1 MTDHIPPARRP
12 IPVDLLIIGGITVDD
27 LLGWGEAAG
36 GAARYATEA
45 ALAAGLRVALQT
57 VAGDEPVVRQ
67 SLDGLAAQADVIRHS
82 APSSI
87 RFEHHGT
94 DDARRLRLRGMT
106 DPIRVPE
113 PDRLPAAAA
122 VLFAPVAGEV
132 AAGAVQAVRAPFRA
146 AGLQGWLRRPDPDGW
161 VMTRPLAELEPE
173 LAGALRGL
181 DLLIASLEDVAAL
194 DGPAAMAQLRA
205 WAGPR
210 PQLVVTAGTEGAWLD
225 DGVGAASHVRAEV
238 VEGRHTIGAGDAFA
252 AVLVARRGAGRS
264 LRDAAEDAASATA
277 AYLATRTQPS

>member
-1 MTDHIPPARRP
+1 VTDHIPPAGDP
-12 IPVDLLIIGGITVDD
+12 IPVDLLIIGGVTVDD
-27 LLGWGEAAG
+27 LVGWGEAAG

-45 ALAAGLRVALQT
+45 ALAADLRVALHT
-57 VAGDEPVVRQ
+57 VAGEEPVVRAA
-67 SLDGLAAQADVIRHS
+67 LDGLAAQADVIRQP

-94 DDARRLRLRGMT
+94 DDARRLRLRGVT
-106 DPIRVPE
+106 DPIRVSE
-113 PDRLPAAAA
+113 PDRLPVAAA

-132 AAGAVQAVRAPFRA
+132 AADAVQAVRAPFRA

-161 VMTRPLAELEPE
+161 VMTRPLAELEPG

-181 DLLIASLEDVAAL
+181 GLLIASLEDLAAL
-194 DGPAAMAQLRA
+194 DGPAALAQLRA

-210 PQLVVTAGTEGAWLD
+210 PQLVVTAGTEGAWVD
-225 DGVGAASHVRAEV
+225 DGVGPASHVRAEV

-252 AVLVARRGAGRS
+252 AVLVARRGAGRA
-264 LRDAAEDAASATA
+264 LREAAEDAASATA
-277 AYLATRTQPS
+277 TYLATRTPPG

>member
-1 MTDHIPPARRP
+1 VTDHIPPDREP

-27 LLGWGEAAG
+27 LVGSGEAAG

-45 ALAAGLRVALQT
+45 ALAAGLRVALHT
-57 VAGDEPVVRQ
+57 VAGEEPVVRRA
-67 SLDGLAAQADVIRHS
+67 LKRLAAQADVTRHP

-94 DDARRLRLRGMT
+94 HDARRLRLRRVT
-106 DPIRVPE
+106 DPIRVPY
-113 PDRLPAAAA
+113 PDRLAIAAA

-132 AAGAVQAVRAPFRA
+132 AADVVRAVRAPFRA
-146 AGLQGWLRRPDPDGW
+146 AGLQGWLRQTDPDGW
-161 VMTRPLAELEPE
+161 VITRPMAALGPE
-173 LAGALRGL
+173 LPEALRGL
-181 DLLIASLEDVAAL
+181 DLLIASLEDLGVV
-194 DGPAAMAQLRA
+194 DGPAGLTHLRA

-225 DGVGAASHVRAEV
+225 DGLGPASHVRAEV
-238 VEGRHTIGAGDAFA
+238 IEGLHTIGAGDAFA
-252 AVLVARRGAGRS
+252 AVLVARRGAGRA

-277 AYLATRTQPS
+277 TYLATRTPPG

>member
-1 MTDHIPPARRP
+1 MTDDIPLAGWP

-45 ALAAGLRVALQT
+45 ALAAGLRVALHT
-57 VAGDEPVVRQ
+57 VAGDEPVVREA
-67 SLDGLAAQADVIRHS
+67 LDGLAAQADVIRHP

-94 DDARRLRLRGMT
+94 DDARRLRLCGVT
-106 DPIRVPE
+106 YPVQVPE
-113 PDRLPAAAA
+113 PDRLPVAAT

-132 AAGAVQAVRAPFRA
+132 AADAVQAVRAPFRA

-161 VMTRPLAELEPE
+161 VMTRPLAEFEPA

-181 DLLIASLEDVAAL
+181 DLLIASHHDLASL
-194 DGPAAMAQLRA
+194 DGPSALVQLRA

-225 DGVGAASHVRAEV
+225 DGVGPASHVRAEV

-252 AVLVARRGAGRS
+252 AVLVARRGGGRS
-264 LRDAAEDAASATA
+264 LADAAEDAASATA
-277 AYLATRTQPS
+277 AYLATRTQPG

>member
-1 MTDHIPPARRP
+1 VTDDIPPAGEP
-12 IPVDLLIIGGITVDD
+12 IPVDLLIIGGVTVDE
-27 LLGWGEAAG
+27 LVGWGEAAG

-45 ALAAGLRVALQT
+45 ALAAGLRVALHT
-57 VAGDEPVVRQ
+57 VAGEEPVVREA
-67 SLDGLAAQADVIRHS
+67 LDGLAAQADVIRHP

-94 DDARRLRLRGMT
+94 DDARRLRLRGVT

-113 PDRLPAAAA
+113 PDRLPVAAA

-132 AAGAVQAVRAPFRA
+132 AADAVQAVRAPFRA

-161 VMTRPLAELEPE
+161 VMTRPLAELEPG

-194 DGPAAMAQLRA
+194 DGPAALAQLRA

-210 PQLVVTAGTEGAWLD
+210 PQLVVTAGTGGAWVD
-225 DGVGAASHVRAEV
+225 DGVGPASHVRAEV

-252 AVLVARRGAGRS
+252 AVLVARRGAGRA
-264 LRDAAEDAASATA
+264 LREAAEDAASATA
-277 AYLATRTQPS
+277 RYLATRTPPG

>member
-1 MTDHIPPARRP
+1 MNDHIPPAGEP

-27 LLGWGEAAG
+27 LVGSGEAAG
-36 GAARYATEA
+36 GAARHATEG
-45 ALAAGLRVALQT
+45 ALAAGLRVAVLT
-57 VAGDEPVVRQ
+57 VAGEEPVVREA
-67 SLDGLAAQADVIRHS
+67 LDRLGAQADVIRHP

-94 DDARRLRLRGMT
+94 DDARRLRLRAVT
-106 DPIRVPE
+106 DPIRVHQS
-113 PDRLPAAAA
+113 DRLPVAAA

-132 AAGAVQAVRAPFRA
+132 GADTVRAVRAPFRA
-146 AGLQGWLRRPDPDGW
+146 AGLQGWLRQTDPDGW
-161 VMTRPLAELEPE
+161 VLNRAFAYLEPD
-173 LAGALRGL
+173 LTGALRGL
-181 DLLIASLEDVAAL
+181 DLLTASLEDLAAP
-194 DGPAAMAQLRA
+194 DGPAALAQVRE

-225 DGVGAASHVRAEV
+225 DGLGPASHVRAEV

-252 AVLVARRGAGRS
+252 AVLVARRGAGRA

-277 AYLATRTQPS
+277 TYLATRTPPG

>member
-1 MTDHIPPARRP
+1 VTDHIPPAGEP
-12 IPVDLLIIGGITVDD
+12 IPVDLLIIGGVTVDD
-27 LLGWGEAAG
+27 LVGWGEAAG

-45 ALAAGLRVALQT
+45 ALAAGLRVALHT
-57 VAGDEPVVRQ
+57 VAGEEPLVREA
-67 SLDGLAAQADVIRHS
+67 LDGLAAQADVIRQPV
-82 APSSI
+82 PSSI

-94 DDARRLRLRGMT
+94 DDARRLRLCGVT
-106 DPIRVPE
+106 DPIQVPE
-113 PDRLPAAAA
+113 LDRLPGAAA

-132 AAGAVQAVRAPFRA
+132 AADALQAVRAPFRA
-146 AGLQGWLRRPDPDGW
+146 AGLQGWLRRTDPDGW
-161 VMTRPLAELEPE
+161 VMTRPLAELDPA

-181 DLLIASLEDVAAL
+181 DLLVASHHDLAAL
-194 DGPAAMAQLRA
+194 DGPSALAQLRA

-225 DGVGAASHVRAEV
+225 DGVGRASHVRAEV

-264 LRDAAEDAASATA
+264 LPDAAEDAASATA
-277 AYLATRTQPS
+277 RYLATRTRPG

>member
-1 MTDHIPPARRP
+1 MTDDIPPAGGP

-45 ALAAGLRVALQT
+45 ALAAGLRVTLHT
-57 VAGDEPVVRQ
+57 VAGDEPVVREA
-67 SLDGLAAQADVIRHS
+67 LDGLAAQADVISHP

-94 DDARRLRLRGMT
+94 DDARRLRLRGVT
-106 DPIRVPE
+106 DPIPLPE
-113 PDRLPAAAA
+113 PDRFPVAAA

-132 AAGAVQAVRAPFRA
+132 SADAVQAVRAPFRA
-146 AGLQGWLRRPDPDGW
+146 ASLQGWLRRPDLDGW
-161 VMTRPLAELEPE
+161 VMTRPLAELEPG

-181 DLLIASLEDVAAL
+181 DLLIASREDLAAL
-194 DGPAAMAQLRA
+194 DGPGALAQLRA

-210 PQLVVTAGTEGAWLD
+210 TQLVVTAGTEGAWLD
-225 DGVGAASHVRAEV
+225 DGVGPASHVRAEV
-238 VEGRHTIGAGDAFA
+238 VAARNTIGAGDAFA
-252 AVLVARRGAGRS
+252 AVLVARRGAGRA
-264 LRDAAEDAASATA
+264 LRDAAEDAASATT
-277 AYLATRTQPS
+277 AYLGNRTPPG

>member
-1 MTDHIPPARRP
+1 MTDHIPPAGEP
-12 IPVDLLIIGGITVDD
+12 IPVDLLIIGGVTVDE
-27 LLGWGEAAG
+27 LVGSGEAAG
-36 GAARYATEA
+36 GAARHATEA
-45 ALAAGLRVALQT
+45 ALAAGLRVAVLT
-57 VAGDEPVVRQ
+57 VAGEEPVVRQ
-67 SLDGLAAQADVIRHS
+67 ALDRLGAQADVVRLP

-94 DDARRLRLRGMT
+94 DDTRRLRLREVT
-106 DPIRVPE
+106 DPIRVSQPHH
-113 PDRLPAAAA
+113 LPVAAA

-132 AAGAVQAVRAPFRA
+132 AADTVRAVQAPFRA
-146 AGLQGWLRRPDPDGW
+146 AGLQGWLRRTDPDGW
-161 VMTRPLAELEPE
+161 VRARPLAELEPG

-181 DLLIASLEDVAAL
+181 DLLIGSREDLAAH
-194 DGPAAMAQLRA
+194 DGPSALVRLRA

-210 PQLVVTAGTEGAWLD
+210 PQLVVTAGIGGAWLD

-252 AVLVARRGAGRS
+252 AVLVARRGAGRG

>member
-1 MTDHIPPARRP
+1 VTDHIPPAGEP
-12 IPVDLLIIGGITVDD
+12 IPVDLLIIGGVTVDD
-27 LLGWGEAAG
+27 LVGWGEAAG

-45 ALAAGLRVALQT
+45 ALAAGLRVALHT
-57 VAGDEPVVRQ
+57 VAGEEPVVREA
-67 SLDGLAAQADVIRHS
+67 LDGLAAQADVIRHP
-82 APSSI
+82 APTSI

-94 DDARRLRLRGMT
+94 EDARRLRLRRVT

-113 PDRLPAAAA
+113 PDRLPVAAA

-132 AAGAVQAVRAPFRA
+132 AADTVQAVRAPFRA
-146 AGLQGWLRRPDPDGW
+146 AGLQGWLRRPDPYGW

-194 DGPAAMAQLRA
+194 DGPAALAQLRV

-210 PQLVVTAGTEGAWLD
+210 PQLVVTAGTEGAWVD
-225 DGVGAASHVRAEV
+225 DGVGPASHVRAEV
-238 VEGRHTIGAGDAFA
+238 VEGSHTIGAGDAFA
-252 AVLVARRGAGRS
+252 AVLVARRGAGRA
-264 LRDAAEDAASATA
+264 LREAAEDAASATA
-277 AYLATRTQPS
+277 TYLATRTPPG